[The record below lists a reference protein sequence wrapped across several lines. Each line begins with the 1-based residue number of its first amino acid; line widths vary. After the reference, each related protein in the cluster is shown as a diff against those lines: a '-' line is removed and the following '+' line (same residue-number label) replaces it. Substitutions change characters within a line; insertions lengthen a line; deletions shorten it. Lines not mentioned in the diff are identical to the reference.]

1 VDCVWKDA
9 PNFNGLRFVKQVD
22 RVANRLYVADGKDRV
37 MALAVTP
44 HGPRANNSGATL
56 DVISFIGPDVD
67 PFVGPQPHSNR
78 TDMLALS
85 PDRRW
90 LLGTGKAD
98 GVVVRWA
105 ISPADGATGAAAARW
120 LLDGMPVGLTIMPDS
135 RHVAVLL
142 ASGDLWVYGF
152 DAETGALDTR
162 QAQRTLNVVDSGGR
176 IINIGDIDNNGFE
189 DYAVCPSTAGDA
201 YPQVLTDVA
210 IVLSDA
216 DGPLRVATER
226 LVTCR
231 GVTDIAAADF
241 DGDLNVDLVISCWSP
256 QFEFTLHQV
265 YLRKGRGDGTFEQGA
280 DFVN

>member
-1 VDCVWKDA
+1 
-9 PNFNGLRFVKQVD
+9 LRVVTQVD
-22 RVANRLYVADGKDRV
+22 RAANRLYVADGKDRV

-44 HGPRANNSGATL
+44 HGLGANNSGATL
-56 DVISFIGPDVD
+56 DVISFTGPDVD
-67 PFVGPQPHSNR
+67 PFVGPQPRSNR

-90 LLGTGKAD
+90 LLGSGKVD
-98 GVVVRWA
+98 GVVVRWE
-105 ISPADGATGAAAARW
+105 ISPADGATGAVAARW
-120 LLDGMPVGLTIMPDS
+120 LLDGVPVGITFMPDS

-142 ASGDLWVYGF
+142 TSGDLCVYGF

-176 IINIGDIDNNGFE
+176 IISVGDVDNNGFE
-189 DYAVCPSTAGDA
+189 DYAIMPNTAGDA
-201 YPQVLTDVA
+201 YSLVLTDVA
-210 IVLSDA
+210 VVLSDA
-216 DGPLRVATER
+216 DGPLRLATER

-231 GVTDIAAADF
+231 GLTDIAAADF
-241 DGDLNVDLVISCWSP
+241 DGDSNVDLVISCWSL

-265 YLRKGRGDGTFEQGA
+265 YLRKGRGDGTLEQGA